1 MNVKIKGRA
10 HRSYRPTPKQL
21 NDHVVQEAAIKWRD
35 VGIQLF
41 HDSANSILNIIEAN
55 NHNVSNFM
63 GIYGM
68 YLFADRAVLK
78 NAVK

>member
-1 MNVKIKGRA
+1 MLCIKGRA
-10 HRSYRPTPKQL
+10 RRGNRPSLKQL
-21 NDHVVQEAAIKWRD
+21 NDHVVQAVAIKWRD

-41 HDSANSILNIIEAN
+41 HDSAKSILDIIEAD
-55 NHNVSNFM
+55 HKDVSNFM

-68 YLFADRAVLK
+68 YPFIDRVLR